1 MIKLKNI
8 LLEIGEGSAKPYKFE
23 LEEDKPDDTD
33 HSREVSFKTED
44 GDDYKVMLAA
54 YWGDTTITDTF
65 GSHISIDFY
74 IYHGFGTHDA
84 DVVVNKGRLFR
95 VMSTVVKAAEE
106 FMDDLDYEEKGI
118 DTLRIEPTKTTDD
131 DDHRRAKLYMA
142 YIKRQLPAV
151 ASVKYDG
158 DEIVAKLK

>member
-8 LLEIGEGSAKPYKFE
+8 LLEIGEGSAKPYKFQTVQ
-23 LEEDKPDDTD
+23 DQPDDTD
-33 HSREVSFKTED
+33 HTRRVSFKTED
-44 GDDYKVMLAA
+44 GDDYQVELHA
-54 YWGDTTITDTF
+54 YWGDGYIADTF
-65 GSHISIDFY
+65 GSHISIDFF
-74 IYHGFGTHDA
+74 IDHGLGSRDA

-95 VMSTVVKAAEE
+95 VMSTVVQIARE
-106 FMDDLDYEEKGI
+106 FMDDLNYEEKGI

-151 ASVKYDG
+151 TSIKYDG

>member
-1 MIKLKNI
+1 
-8 LLEIGEGSAKPYKFE
+8 
-23 LEEDKPDDTD
+23 
-33 HSREVSFKTED
+33 
-44 GDDYKVMLAA
+44 MLAA

-65 GSHISIDFY
+65 GSHIQIDFY

-118 DTLRIEPTKTTDD
+118 DTLIIEPTKTTDD

-142 YIKRQLPAV
+142 YIKRQLPV
-151 ASVKYDG
+151 ARVKYDG
-158 DEIVAKLK
+158 DQIVAKLK

>member
-8 LLEIGEGSAKPYKFE
+8 LLEIGEGSAKPYKFKI
-23 LEEDKPDDTD
+23 EEDQPDDTD

-44 GDDYKVMLAA
+44 GDDYKVVLAA
-54 YWGDTTITDTF
+54 YWGDGYIAKEF
-65 GSHISIDFY
+65 GSHIQIDFY
-74 IYHGFGTHDA
+74 IYYGFGTHDA

-118 DTLRIEPTKTTDD
+118 DTLIIEPTKTTDD

-142 YIKRQLPAV
+142 YIKRQLPV
-151 ASVKYDG
+151 ARVKYDG
-158 DEIVAKLK
+158 DQIVAKLK

>member
-1 MIKLKNI
+1 MIRLKDI
-8 LLEIGEGSAKPYKFE
+8 LFEIGEGSAKPYKFRTVK
-23 LEEDKPDDTD
+23 DKPDNTD
-33 HSREVSFKTED
+33 HTREVSFKTED
-44 GDDYKVMLAA
+44 GDDYQVELHA
-54 YWGDTTITDTF
+54 YWGDGFITDTY

-118 DTLRIEPTKTTDD
+118 DLLRIEPTKSTDD

-142 YIKRQLPAV
+142 YIKRQLPIT
-151 ASVKYDG
+151 SIKYDG